1 MRYSKIKRSIILWLV
16 DNVLDG
22 FPISIVYLN
31 HKDNIKIDLFW
42 LKSNQ
47 RITIDWNKQEV
58 GKIKR

>member
-1 MRYSKIKRSIILWLV
+1 MRYYKIKRRIILWLV

-22 FPISIVYLN
+22 FPISINYLN

-47 RITIDWNKQEV
+47 RIIIDWDKQEV